1 MLLTITILLSILLP
15 LAHTASSSPTDPPI
29 YTTHLHHLSP
39 KPAPLATLSFSPQFP
54 HLSRLLSFTPPPNS
68 TSNPDAI
75 TSVGICFSPHPPSDS
90 SEKSN
95 PNTPAHNHNH
105 PSSRCRTTATA
116 TRGFYPPAK
125 GRFRLMVDAEGQVL
139 GASWHS
145 WVPTEKAKA
154 AAHTETQAQAKL
166 KGVKE
171 GEERYEEGGKGD
183 FDLVL
188 VKDAPRPHAG
198 DGAAGGKG
206 RTQGIAREGEEGEEE
221 EVVERTFLQ
230 K

>member
-1 MLLTITILLSILLP
+1 M
-15 LAHTASSSPTDPPI
+15 
-29 YTTHLHHLSP
+29 
-39 KPAPLATLSFSPQFP
+39 
-54 HLSRLLSFTPPPNS
+54 
-68 TSNPDAI
+68 
-75 TSVGICFSPHPPSDS
+75 
-90 SEKSN
+90 
-95 PNTPAHNHNH
+95 
-105 PSSRCRTTATA
+105 
-116 TRGFYPPAK
+116 
-125 GRFRLMVDAEGQVL
+125 L

-154 AAHTETQAQAKL
+154 AGEAESRAQARL

-198 DGAAGGKG
+198 DAAVSGKG
-206 RTQGIAREGEEGEEE
+206 RTQGQAREGEEGEEE
-221 EVVERTFLQ
+221 EVVEKTFLQ